1 MNAKSTLKVA
11 SLVLGLS
18 AAFAVEQWPYQ
29 TKAIQM
35 SFYSLLVLG
44 VVSVFLWTQ
53 RKEHKVWPLMCLAV
67 LIHAIALLTLR
78 QYFPFQT
85 VLVIVPFA
93 FIEVVILFA
102 IAIKCFERPGLF
114 RDGLFRDR

>member
-1 MNAKSTLKVA
+1 
-11 SLVLGLS
+11 
-18 AAFAVEQWPYQ
+18 
-29 TKAIQM
+29 M

-67 LIHAIALLTLR
+67 VIHAIALVMLQ

-85 VLVIVPFA
+85 VLVIVPLA

-102 IAIKCFERPGLF
+102 IAIRFFEGPKKIAK
-114 RDGLFRDR
+114 